1 MIAPVL
7 VAVAIAPILVA
18 LWVVAWL
25 VGDLFAHPVPSPVRA
40 RSRGSWGG

>member
-7 VAVAIAPILVA
+7 VAVAIAPIVVA

-25 VGDLFAHPVPSPVRA
+25 VGDLFEHPVLSPVHV
-40 RSRGSWGG
+40 RSRDGWGR

>member
-7 VAVAIAPILVA
+7 VAVAIVPILLA

-25 VGDLFAHPVPSPVRA
+25 VGDLFARPVPSPVRV
-40 RSRGSWGG
+40 RSGDGWGG